1 MKHLIPAPEWL
12 QQRMESVRK
21 APPPTL
27 ERVERQ
33 ARASAAFRAKLTGKP
48 SGYPGEHGEVK
59 QMGPEAETTSSP
71 TRQGG

>member
-12 QQRMESVRK
+12 KQRMEAVRK

-27 ERVERQ
+27 EMVRAQ
-33 ARASAAFRAKLTGKP
+33 MRASAAFRAKLTGEP

-59 QMGPEAETTSSP
+59 QVGPEAETTSST
-71 TRQGG
+71 TRRSA